1 MIYYEDSFIIERL
14 LLIGL
19 KIRVQIK
26 KNFRM
31 LRLIRPYGLNQ
42 LLTRHLSITAQ
53 QEKRIQFFLSD
64 IGEGTKEVV
73 IKG

>member
-1 MIYYEDSFIIERL
+1 
-14 LLIGL
+14 
-19 KIRVQIK
+19 
-26 KNFRM
+26 M

-42 LLTRHLSITAQ
+42 LLTRHLSLTTQ